1 MIFFKVIVVVSI
13 IIKKCVIVIVSI
25 IHFLSI
31 VPSSAYSI
39 LLCYFTYF
47 LLFLVYGLQVREQSA
62 VRGRKIIEWEGRQVR
77 SNESRSGVYRRELM
91 SLFVGVWVGSSSGK
105 GQRGQRSVYLKNGV
119 CINGEW

>member
-62 VRGRKIIEWEGRQVR
+62 FRGRKIIEWEGRQGR
-77 SNESRSGVYRRELM
+77 SNESRSGV
-91 SLFVGVWVGSSSGK
+91 
-105 GQRGQRSVYLKNGV
+105 
-119 CINGEW
+119 